1 MLREREST
9 VGGLVPRLRGE
20 DGLGRDLVPDKLLIV
35 GYCELLLATA
45 GGIIVVLSIGAG
57 SLSAIVKVII
67 AMGNV
72 VIVAAALTY
81 LLVEGTVMLA
91 ESFLK
96 KREEEGRKKG
106 IEQAYRH
113 IAFMI
118 GEQSDLSDAER
129 EKLLELLK
137 HPPNTSRNT

>member
-1 MLREREST
+1 MNWPSITKAKE
-9 VGGLVPRLRGE
+9 PWY
-20 DGLGRDLVPDKLLIV
+20 LIIF
-35 GYCELLLATA
+35 LLLTTA
-45 GGIIVVLSIGAG
+45 GGVVVVLGIGVG
-57 SLSAIVKVII
+57 NLNAIVKVII
-67 AMGNV
+67 AMANV
-72 VIVAAALTY
+72 VIVSAALTY
-81 LLVEGTVMLA
+81 VFVEGTVMLA

-129 EKLLELLK
+129 GKLLELLK
-137 HPPNTSRNT
+137 HPPDTSQNT

>member
-1 MLREREST
+1 MNWPSITKAKE
-9 VGGLVPRLRGE
+9 PWY
-20 DGLGRDLVPDKLLIV
+20 LIIF
-35 GYCELLLATA
+35 LLLTTA
-45 GGIIVVLSIGAG
+45 GGVVVVLGIGVG
-57 SLSAIVKVII
+57 SLNAIVKVII
-67 AMGNV
+67 AMANV
-72 VIVAAALTY
+72 VIVSAALTY
-81 LLVEGTVMLA
+81 VLVEGTVMLA

-118 GEQSDLSDAER
+118 GEQPDLSDAER

-137 HPPNTSRNT
+137 HPPDNSQNT

>member
-1 MLREREST
+1 M
-9 VGGLVPRLRGE
+9 
-20 DGLGRDLVPDKLLIV
+20 
-35 GYCELLLATA
+35 
-45 GGIIVVLSIGAG
+45 
-57 SLSAIVKVII
+57 KVII

-81 LLVEGTVMLA
+81 VLVEGTVMLA

-118 GEQSDLSDAER
+118 GERPDLSDAER
-129 EKLLELLK
+129 EKLLELLE
-137 HPPNTSRNT
+137 HPPRHFPEHIAGRDGGNYEHGRRLIKKSP

>member
-1 MLREREST
+1 MNWPNITKVKELWY
-9 VGGLVPRLRGE
+9 
-20 DGLGRDLVPDKLLIV
+20 LIIL
-35 GYCELLLATA
+35 LLLATA
-45 GGIIVVLSIGAG
+45 GGVVVVLAIGVG
-57 SLSAIVKVII
+57 SLNAIVKVII

-81 LLVEGTVMLA
+81 VLVEGTVMLA

-118 GEQSDLSDAER
+118 GERPDLSDAER
-129 EKLLELLK
+129 EKLLELLE
-137 HPPNTSRNT
+137 HPPDTSRNT

>member
-1 MLREREST
+1 
-9 VGGLVPRLRGE
+9 
-20 DGLGRDLVPDKLLIV
+20 
-35 GYCELLLATA
+35 
-45 GGIIVVLSIGAG
+45 
-57 SLSAIVKVII
+57 
-67 AMGNV
+67 
-72 VIVAAALTY
+72 
-81 LLVEGTVMLA
+81 MLA

-96 KREEEGRKKG
+96 KREEEGRKRG
-106 IEQAYRH
+106 IEQAYHH